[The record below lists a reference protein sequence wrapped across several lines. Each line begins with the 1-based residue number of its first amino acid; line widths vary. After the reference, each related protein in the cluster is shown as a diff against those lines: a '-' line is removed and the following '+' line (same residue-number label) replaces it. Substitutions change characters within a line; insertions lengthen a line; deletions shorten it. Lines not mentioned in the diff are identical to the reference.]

1 VRHTFPPAF
10 PLHESHCPVST
21 SISTNRAGLRIGS
34 FLSPSSSM
42 DGDPFCFFPWG
53 SGTFAFF
60 PVDSVQTG
68 KGPPQTF
75 PADYENSRIQFAP
88 SGCPLKKRR
97 PSCRLDCHPRF
108 FNPFQTQD
116 STALSGRQCTGGPMP
131 GQSCH

>member
-1 VRHTFPPAF
+1 MRHTFPHAF

-60 PVDSVQTG
+60 PVDSVQKG
-68 KGPPQTF
+68 KGHRKE
-75 PADYENSRIQFAP
+75 PANGQRDRRVMRVPALHKGDHCLECKPHDHRKLSR
-88 SGCPLKKRR
+88 
-97 PSCRLDCHPRF
+97 
-108 FNPFQTQD
+108 
-116 STALSGRQCTGGPMP
+116 
-131 GQSCH
+131 